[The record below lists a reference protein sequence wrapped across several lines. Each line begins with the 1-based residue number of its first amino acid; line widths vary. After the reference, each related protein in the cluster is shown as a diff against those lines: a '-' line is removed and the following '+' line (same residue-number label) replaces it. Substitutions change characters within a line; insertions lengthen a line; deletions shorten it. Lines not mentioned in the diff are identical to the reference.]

1 VSYLVL
7 FVADAAEDR
16 HADAL
21 RAVAR
26 AVDGAGF
33 FDDPVAGEER
43 TVGTYVAVERLD
55 EPAAGELIARVADV
69 SARLGASFEVQHR
82 ERVLGHLHDGRADQR
97 LAAELGGGSATA

>member
-1 VSYLVL
+1 MSYLVL
-7 FVADAAEDR
+7 FVADVAEDR

-21 RAVAR
+21 REVAR
-26 AVDGAGF
+26 AVTGAGF
-33 FDDPVAGEER
+33 FDDPAAGEER

-55 EPAAGELIARVADV
+55 APAAGDQIAKVAEV

-97 LAAELGGGSATA
+97 LAAELGSATA